1 MSDDLTNLDICQSKV
16 RLLIAEY
23 RILACTCSTARFGLR
38 NQCCSVEVAPVS
50 KDGNSSPQ
58 DNSSHM
64 VDSRESR
71 RSACTDSRNIYA
83 HTSADFQNILL

>member
-1 MSDDLTNLDICQSKV
+1 M
-16 RLLIAEY
+16 
-23 RILACTCSTARFGLR
+23 
-38 NQCCSVEVAPVS
+38 EVAPGS